1 MKVLLQILACV
12 ASLLTISPA
21 MAQDWPAKPV
31 RIVVPYPAGTGPD
44 IMARIV
50 AEKLARRTNQT
61 FVVDNKPGA
70 NAIIGTDNVVKSP
83 ADGTTLL
90 LVDRLTLTVNPLL
103 YKPLPFEPR
112 KDLVSISNIA
122 DVKLYLMVAGN
133 FPANTFRE
141 FISYAKAN
149 PGKIAYGTGGA
160 GSILHLNLEA
170 IQGGAGVEILH
181 VPYKAFAEVIP
192 AMLGGQVQ
200 ATTGGIEAVQK
211 FVEDKRIKL
220 LAIGSTTRASIAPTV
235 PTIREAGGTD
245 DMLLSTAY
253 TLHARAGTPAA
264 IVQKISQE
272 VTAVLADPEV
282 QASTRSRGLEA
293 YGTTPAAVDA
303 QLDKDA
309 AAIGK
314 LVRERNIKVQ

>member
-1 MKVLLQILACV
+1 MKVLIQLLACV
-12 ASLLTISPA
+12 ASFLTLSPA
-21 MAQDWPAKPV
+21 MAQDWPSKPV

-50 AEKLARRTNQT
+50 AEKLARKTNQT

-90 LVDRLTLTVNPLL
+90 LVDRLTLSVNPLL
-103 YKPLPFEPR
+103 YKPLPYEPR
-112 KDLVSISNIA
+112 RDLVSISNIA
-122 DVKLYLMVAGN
+122 DVKLYLMVNGN
-133 FPANTFRE
+133 FPANSFRE
-141 FISYAKAN
+141 FVSYAKAN
-149 PGKIAYGTGGA
+149 PGKIAYGSGGA

-170 IQGGAGVEILH
+170 IQAGAGVEILH

-192 AMLGGQVQ
+192 AVLSGQVQ

-211 FVEDKRIKL
+211 LVEDKRIKL
-220 LAIGSTTRASIAPTV
+220 LAIGSPSRAPIAPNV

-264 IVQKISQE
+264 VVQRISQE
-272 VTAVLADPEV
+272 VAAVLADPEV
-282 QASTRSRGLEA
+282 QASTKSRGLEA
-293 YGTTPAAVDA
+293 YGTSPATVDA